1 MVPWRK
7 PIIETQWTDSLEIY
21 QKWWSA
27 MNEQGKA
34 SPLPIH
40 HQWCVAD
47 KLPGSNKLLLRGWPH
62 CCKQKLPHGHRSIQ
76 SSLLFNTTVS
86 ACLSTSGV
94 ISTILLLGGNVYVC
108 MWADRKEQT
117 HNLSPDIGWGSLPL
131 LNMSAGRW
139 SQKAVLTSCR
149 WCVSLLLCSNSTW
162 WYSMQTA
169 INKRQLSPHIW
180 IWCK

>member
-1 MVPWRK
+1 MLPWRK

-62 CCKQKLPHGHRSIQ
+62 CWKQKLPHGHHSIQ
-76 SSLLFNTTVS
+76 SPLLFNTTVR
-86 ACLSTSGV
+86 ACHCTSGV

-108 MWADRKEQT
+108 MWTDRKEQT
-117 HNLSPDIGWGSLPL
+117 
-131 LNMSAGRW
+131 R
-139 SQKAVLTSCR
+139 QKAVLTSCR
-149 WCVSLLLCSNSTW
+149 WCASLLVHSNSAW
-162 WYSMQTA
+162 CYSMQTV
-169 INKRQLSPHIW
+169 INKRQLSPHIC